1 MTPGCQRKRRKDI
14 YTYLRLHEEISGS
27 WHMEQK
33 PAFKNCFLI
42 ECRDRN
48 DLADMLHRLQCADIS
63 AENITANAI
72 ALLPEQEVFLRNLMM
87 PETKKISMSTGY
99 IKDGRTYVTKG
110 PLQEGK
116 MISRIDRHKRLAKL
130 RFAAGN
136 TDRELCAGL
145 EIISKAEHIKSI
157 NLYQRRKR
165 KRMKENNAM
174 RNKTEPEVRVCS
186 RDCGLFVLGK
196 YKRGSYKYKE

>member
-1 MTPGCQRKRRKDI
+1 MLFVYECTGNIIAEFKKFYDTQLSEEQKKRI
-14 YTYLRLHEEISGS
+14 IVPTYDCMKKYQGS

-33 PAFKNCFLI
+33 PAFRNCFLI
-42 ECRDRN
+42 ECRDRD
-48 DLADMLHRLQCADIS
+48 DLADMLHRLQCADIF

-110 PLQEGK
+110 PLQGREK

-145 EIISKAEHIKSI
+145 EIISKS
-157 NLYQRRKR
+157 
-165 KRMKENNAM
+165 
-174 RNKTEPEVRVCS
+174 
-186 RDCGLFVLGK
+186 
-196 YKRGSYKYKE
+196 

>member
-1 MTPGCQRKRRKDI
+1 MLFVYECTGNIIAEFKKFYDTQLSEEQKKRI
-14 YTYLRLHEEISGS
+14 FVPTYDCMKKYQGS

-33 PAFKNCFLI
+33 PAFRNCFLI
-42 ECRDRN
+42 ECRGRD
-48 DLADMLHRLQCADIS
+48 DLADMLHGLQCADIL

-110 PLQEGK
+110 PLQGREK

-145 EIISKAEHIKSI
+145 EIISKS
-157 NLYQRRKR
+157 
-165 KRMKENNAM
+165 
-174 RNKTEPEVRVCS
+174 
-186 RDCGLFVLGK
+186 
-196 YKRGSYKYKE
+196 

>member
-1 MTPGCQRKRRKDI
+1 MLFVYECTENIIAEFKKFYDTQLPEELKKKI
-14 YTYLRLHEEISGS
+14 FVPTYDCMKKYQGS

-33 PAFKNCFLI
+33 PAFTNCFLI

-48 DLADMLHRLQCADIS
+48 DLADMLHRLQCADIFT
-63 AENITANAI
+63 ENITANAI

-110 PLQEGK
+110 PLQGREK

-136 TDRELCAGL
+136 MDRELYAGL
-145 EIISKAEHIKSI
+145 EITSKS
-157 NLYQRRKR
+157 
-165 KRMKENNAM
+165 
-174 RNKTEPEVRVCS
+174 
-186 RDCGLFVLGK
+186 
-196 YKRGSYKYKE
+196 

>member
-1 MTPGCQRKRRKDI
+1 MLFVYECTGNIIAEFKKFYDTQLSEEQKKRI
-14 YTYLRLHEEISGS
+14 FVPTYDCMKKYQGS

-33 PAFKNCFLI
+33 PAFRNCFLI
-42 ECRDRN
+42 ECRDRD
-48 DLADMLHRLQCADIS
+48 DLADMLHRLHCADIF

-72 ALLPEQEVFLRNLMM
+72 ALFPEQEVFLRNLMI

-110 PLQEGK
+110 PLQGREK

-145 EIISKAEHIKSI
+145 EIISKS
-157 NLYQRRKR
+157 
-165 KRMKENNAM
+165 
-174 RNKTEPEVRVCS
+174 
-186 RDCGLFVLGK
+186 
-196 YKRGSYKYKE
+196 

>member
-1 MTPGCQRKRRKDI
+1 MLFVYECTGNIIAEFKKFYDTQLSEEQKKRI
-14 YTYLRLHEEISGS
+14 FVPTYDCMKKYQGA

-48 DLADMLHRLQCADIS
+48 DLADMLHRLQCADIF

-110 PLQEGK
+110 PLQGREK

-145 EIISKAEHIKSI
+145 EIISKS
-157 NLYQRRKR
+157 
-165 KRMKENNAM
+165 
-174 RNKTEPEVRVCS
+174 
-186 RDCGLFVLGK
+186 
-196 YKRGSYKYKE
+196 

>member
-1 MTPGCQRKRRKDI
+1 MLFVYECTENIIAEFKKFYDTQLSEEQKKRI
-14 YTYLRLHEEISGS
+14 FVPTYDCMKKYQGS

-33 PAFKNCFLI
+33 PAFRNCFLI
-42 ECRDRN
+42 ECRDRD
-48 DLADMLHRLQCADIS
+48 DLADMLHRLQCADIF

-87 PETKKISMSTGY
+87 SETKKISMSTGY

-110 PLQEGK
+110 PLQGREK

-145 EIISKAEHIKSI
+145 EIISKS
-157 NLYQRRKR
+157 
-165 KRMKENNAM
+165 
-174 RNKTEPEVRVCS
+174 
-186 RDCGLFVLGK
+186 
-196 YKRGSYKYKE
+196 

>member
-1 MTPGCQRKRRKDI
+1 MLFVYECTGNIIAEFKKFYDTQLSEEQKKRI
-14 YTYLRLHEEISGS
+14 FVTTYDCMKKYQGS

-33 PAFKNCFLI
+33 PAFRNCFLI
-42 ECRDRN
+42 ECRDRD
-48 DLADMLHRLQCADIS
+48 DLADMLHRLHCADIL

-72 ALLPEQEVFLRNLMM
+72 ALFPEQEVFLRNLMM

-110 PLQEGK
+110 PLQGREK

-145 EIISKAEHIKSI
+145 EIISKS
-157 NLYQRRKR
+157 
-165 KRMKENNAM
+165 
-174 RNKTEPEVRVCS
+174 
-186 RDCGLFVLGK
+186 
-196 YKRGSYKYKE
+196 

>member
-1 MTPGCQRKRRKDI
+1 MLFVYECTGNIIAEFKKFYDTQLSEEQKKRI
-14 YTYLRLHEEISGS
+14 FVPTYDCMKKYQGS
-27 WHMEQK
+27 WHIEQK
-33 PAFKNCFLI
+33 PAFRNSFLI
-42 ECRDRN
+42 ECRDRD
-48 DLADMLHRLQCADIS
+48 DLADMLHRLQCADIL

-72 ALLPEQEVFLRNLMM
+72 ALFPEQEVFLRNLMM

-110 PLQEGK
+110 PLQGREK

-145 EIISKAEHIKSI
+145 EIISKS
-157 NLYQRRKR
+157 
-165 KRMKENNAM
+165 
-174 RNKTEPEVRVCS
+174 
-186 RDCGLFVLGK
+186 
-196 YKRGSYKYKE
+196 

>member
-1 MTPGCQRKRRKDI
+1 MLFVYECTENIIAEFKKFYDTQLSEEQKKRI
-14 YTYLRLHEEISGS
+14 FVPTYDCMKKYQGS

-33 PAFKNCFLI
+33 PAFRNCFLI
-42 ECRDRN
+42 ECRDRD
-48 DLADMLHRLQCADIS
+48 DLADMLHRLQCADIF

-87 PETKKISMSTGY
+87 PETKKIFMSTGY

-110 PLQEGK
+110 PLQGREK

-145 EIISKAEHIKSI
+145 EIISKS
-157 NLYQRRKR
+157 
-165 KRMKENNAM
+165 
-174 RNKTEPEVRVCS
+174 
-186 RDCGLFVLGK
+186 
-196 YKRGSYKYKE
+196 

>member
-1 MTPGCQRKRRKDI
+1 MLFVYECTGSIIAEFKKFYDTQLSEEQKKRI
-14 YTYLRLHEEISGS
+14 FVPTYDCMKKYQGS

-33 PAFKNCFLI
+33 PAFRNCFLI
-42 ECRDRN
+42 ECRDRD
-48 DLADMLHRLQCADIS
+48 DLADMLHRLQCADIF

-87 PETKKISMSTGY
+87 PETKKISISTGY

-110 PLQEGK
+110 PLQGREK

-145 EIISKAEHIKSI
+145 EIISKS
-157 NLYQRRKR
+157 
-165 KRMKENNAM
+165 
-174 RNKTEPEVRVCS
+174 
-186 RDCGLFVLGK
+186 
-196 YKRGSYKYKE
+196 

>member
-1 MTPGCQRKRRKDI
+1 MLFVYECTENIIAEFEKFYDTQLSEEQKKRI
-14 YTYLRLHEEISGS
+14 FVPTYDCMKKYQGS

-33 PAFKNCFLI
+33 PAFRNCFLI
-42 ECRDRN
+42 ECRDRD
-48 DLADMLHRLQCADIS
+48 DLADMLHRLQCADIL

-72 ALLPEQEVFLRNLMM
+72 ALFPEQEVFLRNLMM

-110 PLQEGK
+110 PLQGREK

-145 EIISKAEHIKSI
+145 EIISKS
-157 NLYQRRKR
+157 
-165 KRMKENNAM
+165 
-174 RNKTEPEVRVCS
+174 
-186 RDCGLFVLGK
+186 
-196 YKRGSYKYKE
+196 

>member
-1 MTPGCQRKRRKDI
+1 MLFVYECTGNIIAEFKKFYDTRLSEEQKKRI
-14 YTYLRLHEEISGS
+14 FVPTYDCMKKYQGS

-33 PAFKNCFLI
+33 PAFRNCFLI
-42 ECRDRN
+42 ECRDRD
-48 DLADMLHRLQCADIS
+48 DLADMLHRLQCADIF

-72 ALLPEQEVFLRNLMM
+72 ALFPEQEVFLRNLMM

-110 PLQEGK
+110 PLQGREK

-145 EIISKAEHIKSI
+145 EIISKS
-157 NLYQRRKR
+157 
-165 KRMKENNAM
+165 
-174 RNKTEPEVRVCS
+174 
-186 RDCGLFVLGK
+186 
-196 YKRGSYKYKE
+196 